1 MRRRSGR
8 LIMYGVMLGVALGSM
23 CAVVGCSSGDGGD
36 DLIAATPVGL
46 ENQAFAFTNGRAFA
60 AALANVAV
68 TLTFG
73 NFTNDGDANPN
84 TGLFTLTTAAGTARG
99 TVTIASCNLAVE
111 ASTLAPDTF
120 PELQPGQTVPLNPCL
135 INPDNGS
142 LRVQNVTT
150 GAVSTSDEPNP
161 LPTTDVAFVIT
172 TDASSGGDTGSYSV
186 IDLLSRNTFN
196 DIVPGGIHS
205 DALARAFNGLIYV
218 VNRLGVDSIQVIDP
232 QQGFTTPLNGEVSV
246 NTGGATGLNPQD
258 IAFVSATK
266 AYVSRL
272 KSTRLLVINPTTLTI
287 TGEIDLVAQVPTL
300 VKPGDLD
307 GVPELSRMLVH
318 NGLLYIVL
326 QHLDFTTGFSPVKVA
341 PGEVVVLDPATD
353 TVVTVIGLN
362 GTNPFSALQFN
373 AALNRIL
380 VSSIGDF
387 GVNDGGIEA
396 IDPTTNTTDAAFVID
411 EASIGGDITH
421 FQIVSATKGF
431 AVVTDATFQ
440 NALVSFNPT
449 TGQKLTTLL
458 GPASPFLPYFAIN
471 SLGELYLAQSGA
483 TTPTQG
489 VRIFNT
495 ATDAEI
501 TTTALNVGLPPS
513 FVLFLE

>member
-36 DLIAATPVGL
+36 DLVAATPVGL
-46 ENQAFAFTNGRAFA
+46 ENQAFAFANGRAFA

-73 NFTNDGDANPN
+73 NFTNDVDANPN
-84 TGLFTLTTAAGTARG
+84 TGPFTLTTAAGTARG
-99 TVTIASCNLAVE
+99 TVTIASCNLGVE

-135 INPDNGS
+135 INPDSGS
-142 LRVQNVTT
+142 LRVQNATT

-172 TDASSGGDTGSYSV
+172 TDFATGSYSV
-186 IDLLSRNTFN
+186 IDLASRNTFN

-205 DALARAFNGLIYV
+205 DALARVFNGRIYV
-218 VNRLGVDSIQVIDP
+218 VNRLGVDSIQIIDP
-232 QQGFTTPLNGEVSV
+232 QQGFTTPPASEVSV
-246 NTGGATGLNPQD
+246 DTGGATGLNPQD

-272 KSTRLLVINPTTLTI
+272 KSAQLLVINPTTLAI
-287 TGEIDLVAQVPTL
+287 TGEVDLSAL

-307 GVPELSRMLVH
+307 GVPDLSRMLVH

-326 QHLDFTTGFSPVKVA
+326 QHLDFTTGFPMVKVA

-362 GTNPFSALQFN
+362 GTNPFSDLQFS

-396 IDPTTNTTDAAFVID
+396 INPTTNTTDAAFVID
-411 EASIGGDITH
+411 ETSIGGDITH
-421 FQIVSATKGF
+421 FQVVSATKGF

-449 TGQKLTTLL
+449 TSQKLTTLL
-458 GPASPFLPYFAIN
+458 GPASPFLPHFAIN
-471 SLGELYLAQSGA
+471 SLGELYLAQAGA

-495 ATDAEI
+495 VTDAEI
-501 TTTALNVGLPPS
+501 TTTPLNVGLPPS

>member
-1 MRRRSGR
+1 
-8 LIMYGVMLGVALGSM
+8 MYGVMLGVALGSM
-23 CAVVGCSSGDGGD
+23 CAVMGCSSDGGD
-36 DLIAATPVGL
+36 DLVAATPVDL
-46 ENQAFAFTNGRAFA
+46 ENQAFAFVNGGAFA
-60 AALANVAV
+60 AALANVAA

-84 TGLFTLTTAAGTARG
+84 TGPFTLTTAAGTARG

-111 ASTLAPDTF
+111 ASTLEPATF

-142 LRVQNVTT
+142 LRVQNATT

-161 LPTTDVAFVIT
+161 LPATDVAFVIT
-172 TDASSGGDTGSYSV
+172 SGGGTGSYSV
-186 IDLLSRNTFN
+186 IDLSSRNAFN

-205 DALARAFNGLIYV
+205 DALARVFNSLIYV
-218 VNRLGVDSIQVIDP
+218 INRLGVDSIQVIDP
-232 QQGFTTPLNGEVSV
+232 QQQFTTPLNGEVSV
-246 NTGGATGLNPQD
+246 NTGGATGLNLQD
-258 IAFVSATK
+258 IAFISTTK

-272 KSTRLLVINPTTLTI
+272 KSTRLLVINPTALTI

-307 GVPELSRMLVH
+307 GVPELARMLVH
-318 NGLLYIVL
+318 NGRLYVAL
-326 QHLDFTTGFSPVKVA
+326 QHLDNTAGFAPVA

-380 VSSIGDF
+380 VSSIGNF

-411 EASIGGDITH
+411 EATMGGDITH

-440 NALVSFNPT
+440 NALVTFNPT

-458 GPASPFLPYFAIN
+458 GPAAPFLPHFAIN

-483 TTPTQG
+483 TAPTQG

-501 TTTALNVGLPPS
+501 TTTAINVGLPPS
-513 FVLFLE
+513 FILFLE

>member
-1 MRRRSGR
+1 
-8 LIMYGVMLGVALGSM
+8 
-23 CAVVGCSSGDGGD
+23 
-36 DLIAATPVGL
+36 
-46 ENQAFAFTNGRAFA
+46 
-60 AALANVAV
+60 
-68 TLTFG
+68 
-73 NFTNDGDANPN
+73 
-84 TGLFTLTTAAGTARG
+84 LTTAAGTARG

-111 ASTLAPDTF
+111 ASTLEPATF
-120 PELQPGQTVPLNPCL
+120 PELQPGQTVPLNPCR
-135 INPDNGS
+135 INPDSGS
-142 LRVQNVTT
+142 LRVQNATT
-150 GAVSTSDEPNP
+150 GAVSTSEEPNT

-172 TDASSGGDTGSYSV
+172 TDFATGSYSV
-186 IDLLSRNTFN
+186 IDLASRNAFS

-218 VNRLGVDSIQVIDP
+218 VNRSNVNSIQVIDP

-246 NTGGATGLNPQD
+246 DTGGVTDLNPQD

-272 KSTRLLVINPTTLTI
+272 ASAKLLVINPTTLAI
-287 TGEIDLVAQVPTL
+287 IGEVDLSDR

-318 NGLLYIVL
+318 DGRLYVAL
-326 QHLDFTTGFSPVKVA
+326 QHLDNTTGFPPAKVA
-341 PGEVVVLDPATD
+341 PGEIVVLNPTTD
-353 TVVTVIGLN
+353 TVVAVITLN

-373 AALNRIL
+373 ADLNRIL
-380 VSSIGDF
+380 VSSVGDF
-387 GVNDGGIEA
+387 FVNDGGIEA
-396 IDPTTNTTDAAFVID
+396 IDPTTNITDAAFVID
-411 EASIGGDITH
+411 EATMGGDITH
-421 FQIVSATKGF
+421 FQIVSAIKGF

-449 TGQKLTTLL
+449 TGQRLSTLL
-458 GPASPFLPYFAIN
+458 GPASPFLPHFAIN

-495 ATDAEI
+495 VTDAEI
-501 TTTALNVGLPPS
+501 TTTAINVGLPPF